1 MSNTRVNRSVS
12 IFDVPD
18 STLMHELRAEAFSE
32 PILKQFIQ
40 YCLNDAERDLVLNSD
55 EFLFVA
61 DSYHWLQLRTT
72 MEHIV
77 LACDQTPQFAM
88 SDLIMQTWRCL
99 PSYLEDFGKFYQL
112 GKVKNTPLMFM
123 HKILT
128 NKIGGVTKEQLKLSV
143 DLRDNFLLSLD
154 TAMILKLSSSGEGFV
169 FGQLVSRSKSK
180 LRFAITTLQ
189 EILFSNIDIAG
200 IYEAI
205 KSNKGSRYYNISTDS
220 LVNSPTVKRMSNV
233 SDKYQVV
240 ASKPDRD
247 LFNHIIALID
257 NDDIHAPIPMP
268 SFDIS
273 HKFPTRSPPRNI
285 PPKQTNHVRDNWDEV
300 SDSDEDTSS
309 LYSSDDDDDFNLPI
323 TSKKSSKDKS
333 PPPALR
339 RAQTEPIVETKKK
352 RKNIPSKVRQM
363 TWRKYIGNTMD
374 GKCWCCD
381 DEISIEKWH
390 AGHVIPASKG
400 GPDSVANLRPLCQ
413 GCNLSMSNK
422 HMADF
427 IRVHDMKGKGAE
439 EFANDNH
446 EEEEDLDRILDQMA
460 ALAV

>member
-1 MSNTRVNRSVS
+1 MSNSCVNRSGS

-18 STLMHELRAEAFSE
+18 STLMYELRAEAFSE

-40 YCLNDAERDLVLNSD
+40 YCLNDSERDLVLNSD
-55 EFLFVA
+55 DFLFVA

-77 LACDQTPQFAM
+77 LACDQTPQFPI
-88 SDLIMQTWRCL
+88 SDLLVQTWRCL
-99 PSYLEDFGKFYQL
+99 PSYLEKFGKFYQL
-112 GKVKNTPLMFM
+112 GKVQNSPLMFM

-128 NKIGGVTKEQLKLSV
+128 NKIGGITKQQLKLSV
-143 DLRDNFLLSLD
+143 DLRDNYYLSLD
-154 TAMILKLSSSGEGFV
+154 TSMILKLSNPGEVFV

-180 LRFAITTLQ
+180 LRFAIITLHQ
-189 EILFSNIDIAG
+189 ILFSNIDIAR

-220 LVNSPTVKRMSNV
+220 LVNTPTVKRMSNV

-247 LFNHIIALID
+247 LFNHIISFID
-257 NDDIHAPIPMP
+257 NDDIRNPIPMP

-273 HKFPTRSPPRNI
+273 HKFPTRSPP
-285 PPKQTNHVRDNWDEV
+285 KQTNRLRDNWDEV
-300 SDSDEDTSS
+300 SDSYEDTSP
-309 LYSSDDDDDFNLPI
+309 LYSSDDDDDDDDDFYLPI

-339 RAQTEPIVETKKK
+339 RVQIEPIVETKKK

-381 DEISIEKWH
+381 DKISIEKWH

-427 IRVHDMKGKGAE
+427 LRHHDMKGKGAQ
-439 EFANDNH
+439 EFANDNY
-446 EEEEDLDRILDQMA
+446 EEEENLDRILDQMA
-460 ALAV
+460 SLAV